1 MKQYSVLIM
10 VSLFVFYGCTSQSG
24 KNKDKEVKI
33 IFDTDLGPDYDDV
46 GALAFLHAM
55 ADSGKVDI
63 LATVSSNKNDLVA
76 PSINVINTYF
86 GRGELPVGAPK
97 TDGVNLGSQQHRAP
111 STAPTSPRSLA
122 TSAGIREGGATHPA
136 ARR

>member
-1 MKQYSVLIM
+1 MKNFLIAIM
-10 VSLFVFYGCTSQSG
+10 VCSLMFFSCSNQSSE
-24 KNKDKEVKI
+24 KNTKPVKI

-63 LATVSSNKNDLVA
+63 LATVSSNKHDLVA
-76 PSINVINTYF
+76 PAINVINTYF

-97 TDGVNLGSQQHRAP
+97 TAVVILVFC
-111 STAPTSPRSLA
+111 
-122 TSAGIREGGATHPA
+122 IEWCF
-136 ARR
+136 